1 MSTPTLI
8 NSGSIFNNANGS
20 IVVTLPS
27 TPSLVINT
35 YALTANTPANLVNIV
50 VMSGGGGSS
59 KLRNLTDVV
68 GANTAQD
75 GYVLQ
80 YDTHGTANTADDT
93 FDVVP
98 NNLDG
103 GAF

>member
-1 MSTPTLI
+1 MSTLTLV
-8 NSGSIFNNANGS
+8 NSGSIFNNANGT
-20 IVVTLPS
+20 VTLTLPTSPS
-27 TPSLVINT
+27 INM
-35 YALTANTPANLVNIV
+35 V
-50 VMSGGGGSS
+50 VLSGGAGGGSS
-59 KLRNLTDVV
+59 QLKQLLDVV
-68 GANTAQD
+68 GANTAAN

-103 GAF
+103 GGF